1 MKNDLEYS
9 YFFDKLKQIY
19 THSKTVQHTVPE
31 NKIINSKQPNI
42 YKKPKEEVKEQ
53 ARIRKERQRQ
63 KQRKKYGDAEY
74 KKMRAEEI
82 AESRR
87 KRKENDNSSNN
98 L

>member
-1 MKNDLEYS
+1 MTWNIVIFLINLNKYIRIP
-9 YFFDKLKQIY
+9 KLFNILCL
-19 THSKTVQHTVPE
+19 KTKLLIQ
-31 NKIINSKQPNI
+31 KQPNI